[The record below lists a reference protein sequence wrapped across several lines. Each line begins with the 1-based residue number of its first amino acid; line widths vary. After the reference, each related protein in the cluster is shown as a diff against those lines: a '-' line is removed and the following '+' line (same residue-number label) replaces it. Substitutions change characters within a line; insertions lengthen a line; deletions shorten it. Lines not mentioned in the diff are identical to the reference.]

1 MTTEWLR
8 DTRRSLVQCRF
19 AQRKSRLKSNVQEP
33 AGRKAFCVCKA
44 LGMDCSFE
52 ATGITNTEIMRE
64 FIDHAGSAHT
74 MDLLTADVIYRI
86 QQAIKK

>member
-1 MTTEWLR
+1 MVKRYKEIVSTMQVCTAKKPVEIER
-8 DTRRSLVQCRF
+8 TGTR
-19 AQRKSRLKSNVQEP
+19 
-33 AGRKAFCVCKA
+33 GRKAFCVCKA

-52 ATGITNTEIMRE
+52 ATGITDTELMRE